1 MIIDAKS
8 ITITLL
14 IVVVACYGGIH
25 FIRQFALQIA
35 KENHDALL
43 QMDAAESDKLQRKM
57 AADADHATIE
67 AYAKVKS
74 SSLTTVGGGGTGSA
88 NV

>member
-14 IVVVACYGGIH
+14 IVAFACYGGLV
-25 FIRQFALQIA
+25 FVRQFALQIA

-43 QMDAAESDKLQRKM
+43 QMDAAETEKLQRKK
-57 AADADHATIE
+57 AADADNATIE
-67 AYAKVKS
+67 AFAKVKASNTTLS
-74 SSLTTVGGGGTGSA
+74 SGGVTA
-88 NV
+88 VV